1 MLYLQMNKVH
11 LQSLGAQPLKLT
23 PIGVEGDKKND

>member
-11 LQSLGAQPLKLT
+11 LQSLGTRPLKLT
-23 PIGVEGDKKND
+23 PIGVEEEKKND